1 MVREAVHFFLPPPS
15 IAPAQR
21 PHRHQRHATM
31 STHHSRADMELI
43 DGLSTRVLTDF
54 RDYMFTKPY
63 ITANSHV
70 FLDNSWISIPAL
82 QSFLEARDR
91 GDFERDTIL
100 ISSSLEPFP
109 ALASRVKRESG
120 ASDASL
126 MDLTVKSEPVPIPL
140 PIRTRSRT
148 EGGREVIELFSDS
161 DEDDKAPNKLA
172 PGMRNS
178 DDGVRSSS
186 PELDISDSDD
196 LDGGAL
202 QKSDTLWLDPMCR
215 RCDARTHV
223 ERMEYLTELP
233 SMWPVP
239 RVATAYVVDLSDPT
253 FNLVDNAGNLIPVDG
268 LVKRQDNDSWHGNSG
283 SGDPTVDVT
292 FVPGEAPI
300 LCRRSRNDCKGCHAC
315 SAVDPA
321 LLDITR
327 YELDVTSR
335 DAIFDAQRE
344 TRRNE
349 GETPEQRATA
359 FIDRVKSTP
368 CSAKHSDGKP
378 CGGKPKLRL
387 KAEGMSRGHR
397 YWIAC
402 DGWTP
407 EFKESH
413 RTHSIPDNVDE
424 QLLIKLFANK
434 PLANDN
440 SVDTNPCSRIVHPH
454 IGGKLRYCRHPHI
467 INGQAVA
474 QCPIQHRKCPSKR
487 TFYIPVDLTIRKV
500 LVFHPKSVPH
510 NHPIPPLLKLSH
522 ESKSRYRKCVKAV
535 GFVGSTVAKVDN
547 APSTRLILD
556 GQKPGQFAPALQGK
570 RIKRDIIREEKK
582 TAYPTGLGVTGK
594 SAYQLYREDLEK
606 PIDERTRRMGA

>member
-21 PHRHQRHATM
+21 PHRHQRRATM

-70 FLDNSWISIPAL
+70 FLDNSWISILAL

-100 ISSSLEPFP
+100 ISLSLEPFP
-109 ALASRVKRESG
+109 ALASRVKRECG

-148 EGGREVIELFSDS
+148 VGGREIVELFSDS
-161 DEDDKAPNKLA
+161 DEDDKAPNKLDVTISLQA

-202 QKSDTLWLDPMCR
+202 QKSDTLWLDPHVSSMVR
-215 RCDARTHV
+215 VISTSFTSDAHTHV

-239 RVATAYVVDLSDPT
+239 RVATAYVVDLSDPK

-268 LVKRQDNDSWHGNSG
+268 LVKRQDNDSLHGNSG

-292 FVPGEAPI
+292 FVPSEAPI
-300 LCRRSRNDCKGCHAC
+300 LCRLFILGSVLWADWWLYTKKHPTQNGKNG
-315 SAVDPA
+315 
-321 LLDITR
+321 LDFFV
-327 YELDVTSR
+327 YSHQVCPQNW
-335 DAIFDAQRE
+335 AQ
-344 TRRNE
+344 
-349 GETPEQRATA
+349 
-359 FIDRVKSTP
+359 DK
-368 CSAKHSDGKP
+368 
-378 CGGKPKLRL
+378 
-387 KAEGMSRGHR
+387 
-397 YWIAC
+397 
-402 DGWTP
+402 
-407 EFKESH
+407 
-413 RTHSIPDNVDE
+413 
-424 QLLIKLFANK
+424 
-434 PLANDN
+434 
-440 SVDTNPCSRIVHPH
+440 
-454 IGGKLRYCRHPHI
+454 
-467 INGQAVA
+467 
-474 QCPIQHRKCPSKR
+474 
-487 TFYIPVDLTIRKV
+487 
-500 LVFHPKSVPH
+500 
-510 NHPIPPLLKLSH
+510 
-522 ESKSRYRKCVKAV
+522 
-535 GFVGSTVAKVDN
+535 
-547 APSTRLILD
+547 
-556 GQKPGQFAPALQGK
+556 
-570 RIKRDIIREEKK
+570 
-582 TAYPTGLGVTGK
+582 
-594 SAYQLYREDLEK
+594 
-606 PIDERTRRMGA
+606 